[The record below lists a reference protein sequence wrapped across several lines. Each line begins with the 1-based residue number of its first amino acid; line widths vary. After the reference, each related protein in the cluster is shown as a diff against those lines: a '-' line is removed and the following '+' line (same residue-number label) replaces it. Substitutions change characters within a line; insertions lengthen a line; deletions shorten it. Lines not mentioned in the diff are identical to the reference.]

1 MASGGTDSTVRIWD
15 IRRSAA
21 CLMALD
27 QHNTE
32 TDPLSP
38 TNQAHSGAV
47 TGLCFHPTGHY
58 LLSTAHDERLRLWD
72 TWTGRNALV
81 NYDPYICNQFDQPL
95 APLVVAAGGA
105 GAGAA
110 GCDPPLVFHPSDD
123 RQILVFDMLKGKLVK
138 RLRGSFG
145 RVTCVCWRTDREEL
159 YSATNEREII
169 VWSPVFKDADVDQ
182 TPLVCRE
189 YTHMHSI
196 HSWFSRREIF

>member
-1 MASGGTDSTVRIWD
+1 MVAERRIPYGLWRNGQYSTNMGHSAIGCLFDGAGPAQYWYVFTIYID
-15 IRRSAA
+15 ILQHSPLSSRRKFNSFTYT
-21 CLMALD
+21 
-27 QHNTE
+27 HRPE

-145 RVTCVCWRTDREEL
+145 RVTCVCWRTDREV
-159 YSATNEREII
+159 S
-169 VWSPVFKDADVDQ
+169 
-182 TPLVCRE
+182 
-189 YTHMHSI
+189 
-196 HSWFSRREIF
+196 